1 MFVIKEMPSPQVIS
15 KPHTE
20 LEQSL
25 VILKEKENLLERVS
39 LGVKYEEMY
48 SLQERT
54 NDLVWLV
61 VYNISRKKCIYTS
74 VGRRIRL
81 TDTILT
87 TFLVED

>member
-15 KPHTE
+15 KPHAE

-25 VILKEKENLLERVS
+25 VILKEKEHLLERVS
-39 LGVKYEEMY
+39 LGVRYEEMY

-61 VYNISRKKCIYTS
+61 VYNIRDPS